1 MPRRALPDVFSQARL
16 PSPSRCP
23 ANRDWPRHL
32 TALSAPIRPKI
43 LCRLLAR
50 QTSGRQASCLLVEIE
65 AGPVERRYGGQAKD
79 RPPGSRGLSAI
90 AFAEKL
96 ADGGAL
102 MEGAAVLDGH
112 VGRVH
117 DHSRLCLA
125 CERGCYW
132 PGQQ

>member
-1 MPRRALPDVFSQARL
+1 MPGQPRLAATPNRTVRTNKTEDLVPDCWHAR
-16 PSPSRCP
+16 PVVGKRPC
-23 ANRDWPRHL
+23 WP
-32 TALSAPIRPKI
+32 
-43 LCRLLAR
+43 
-50 QTSGRQASCLLVEIE
+50 VEIE